1 MWNPLDMLADHIWD
15 KHIYP
20 ALDIWDDDDYALA
33 RHLIDSTANKRTPT
47 HADDCQLAQPNN
59 ECSCNQPAHRET
71 T

>member
-20 ALDIWDDDDYALA
+20 ALDLWDDYALA

-47 HADDCQLAQPNN
+47 HTPDCQLAQPNH
-59 ECSCNQPAHRET
+59 ECSCIQPARRET